1 MSAIR
6 RFTFP
11 GALTSNLVMETAL
24 AEASRLTA
32 GPNDLQLAQL
42 AAAGD
47 TGAFDVLMQR
57 HHACVFRLA
66 LRALG
71 NREEAEDVQQETF
84 VQAYRKLRSFRGDA
98 SFRTW
103 VCAIAVRLCLSRNRR
118 VARRPVQVISQPEV
132 EAAPAADPQEQLA
145 AMEVQQALAK
155 LSPPDRMLLV
165 LKCIE
170 GLEHEEIARVLGCS
184 VESSRSRLSRAK
196 RLFRE
201 QFVGER

>member
-1 MSAIR
+1 M
-6 RFTFP
+6 
-11 GALTSNLVMETAL
+11 
-24 AEASRLTA
+24 AEASRLAT

-47 TGAFDVLMQR
+47 AGAFDVLMQR
-57 HHACVFRLA
+57 HYACVFRLA

-71 NREEAEDVQQETF
+71 SWEEAEDVQQETF
-84 VQAYRKLRSFRGDA
+84 VLAYRKLRSFRGES

-118 VARRPVQVISQPEV
+118 VARRPVRVISYPEV
-132 EAAPAADPQEQLA
+132 ESVLAVDPEEQLTA
-145 AMEVQQALAK
+145 AAAAIEVQQALAK
-155 LSPPDRMLLV
+155 LSGPDRMLLV
-165 LKCIE
+165 LKCVE

-201 QFVGER
+201 QLEGMK

>member
-1 MSAIR
+1 
-6 RFTFP
+6 
-11 GALTSNLVMETAL
+11 L
-24 AEASRLTA
+24 AEASRLAT

-47 TGAFDVLMQR
+47 AGAFDVLMQR
-57 HHACVFRLA
+57 HSACVFRLA

-71 NREEAEDVQQETF
+71 SWEEAEDVQQETF
-84 VQAYRKLRSFRGDA
+84 VLAYRKLRLRGES

-103 VCAIAVRLCLSRNRR
+103 VCHCVRTLSLPKPPGGAATGAGDQHPEMEFALAID
-118 VARRPVQVISQPEV
+118 PENGSDAT
-132 EAAPAADPQEQLA
+132 AAAI
-145 AMEVQQALAK
+145 EVQQALAK
-155 LSPPDRMLLV
+155 LSGPDRTLLV

-184 VESSRSRLSRAK
+184 VGSSRSRLSRAK

-201 QFVGER
+201 QLEGTR